1 MTLRWRHLA
10 AITVI
15 AVLAVGGGGALWVQS
30 ERADDELRTRA
41 LDDAAKR
48 GLQVGSAMAG
58 RIDALVGGM
67 DVGLQRVRDAW
78 LAAGGAADAAAAV
91 DAVARSVVD
100 ALPRGL
106 AAYLSVVDANGR
118 VVYATVDGALG
129 VDVGDREHFREQ
141 QRASDDRLRIGAP
154 MRARLVEGWTFIVN
168 RPLRRGGRFAGTV
181 NLSVDT
187 EGLARELA
195 ALQLAPGEIVALV
208 DGHGRLLARTPNQAS
223 AVGTVMPADRP
234 FLAPGAAAQG
244 TYRAASRVDDVP
256 RLFAWQRLGDRDLTL
271 VVGLS
276 EDAILAPLDAQRARH
291 RTINATVWALLLLLG
306 AVAAAL
312 VRREAG
318 RQAQT
323 QAQLERSHARQALIA
338 ELATL
343 PAVAD
348 GDVEAVAAFVTER
361 TSAALGTPRAG
372 VWLFDAAARTLVCRD
387 LYTSHTGVHEHGA
400 TLDADAVAAEFEWL
414 RRSKVLAAEDA
425 LADPRTAAYADLYL
439 RPLGIRALLDVGLW
453 RGDAPAG
460 ILCFERFD
468 GPHRWPADDIAFAC
482 QVADQLS
489 LALSNERRRRTEDEL
504 RRKEAQLAEAQQ
516 IARVG
521 SWDLD
526 LSSGRASWS
535 AEEFRLLGHEPGAV
549 EPGVEAFMAAV
560 HPDDRERVAAA
571 MQRAMTPGSDGRYA
585 VEHRV
590 RTPAGERIVDERG
603 QVVFAADGR
612 AERMIGTTTDVTERK
627 RTERLLAAINEAQ
640 ARFIARAPEG
650 EIFGGLLAATLA
662 LTESEYGFIGEV
674 LRAPDGRLTVKAHGL
689 DAAAPLAEARR
700 LLERHAP
707 SDMVFGNLDNL
718 FGRVVTERALV
729 VANDVAHD
737 ARAAGTPPEHPP
749 IRHFMGVPLTEG
761 DEVRGLIALANR
773 PGGYDASMLP
783 ALQPLMTACV
793 NMFGLLQ
800 VERERAQAQAAL
812 NALNA
817 TLEARVAERTA
828 EAEQARREAERANAA
843 KSDFLSQMSH
853 ELRTPLN
860 AVLGFSQLLE
870 MSPLRGDQAAH
881 VREVLRAG
889 RQLLE
894 LIDEILDLARVE
906 AGKVRLAPE
915 PVALGA
921 LVAECVQMLR
931 PMAQQGDVAVHVAV
945 DPAAVVHA
953 DRARL
958 RQVLLNLLTNAV
970 KYNRRG
976 GEVTVDAQCAPAPAA
991 AGGDA
996 GGWEVRVTDTG
1007 AGLTE
1012 AQIGRLFQPFE
1023 RLDAA
1028 RSRVA
1033 GTGIGLS
1040 VCKRL
1045 VELMGGRIGVRSEPG
1060 RGSTF
1065 WFWMPRADAEAGT
1078 EPATAAASAASPP
1091 SAAPRGRPR
1100 RVLYVED
1107 HPANQRLLADALAT
1121 RGDIDLAIA
1130 GDADAALE
1138 AAASAPPD
1146 LLLLDIQLPGCDGYE
1161 LLRRLRAMGCDAPAV
1176 AVSANAMPADVARGR
1191 AAGFVEYLAKPLDLR
1206 QLLDVVE
1213 AQLEARRAATA

>member
-1 MTLRWRHLA
+1 M
-10 AITVI
+10 
-15 AVLAVGGGGALWVQS
+15 
-30 ERADDELRTRA
+30 
-41 LDDAAKR
+41 
-48 GLQVGSAMAG
+48 
-58 RIDALVGGM
+58 
-67 DVGLQRVRDAW
+67 
-78 LAAGGAADAAAAV
+78 
-91 DAVARSVVD
+91 
-100 ALPRGL
+100 
-106 AAYLSVVDANGR
+106 
-118 VVYATVDGALG
+118 
-129 VDVGDREHFREQ
+129 
-141 QRASDDRLRIGAP
+141 
-154 MRARLVEGWTFIVN
+154 
-168 RPLRRGGRFAGTV
+168 
-181 NLSVDT
+181 
-187 EGLARELA
+187 
-195 ALQLAPGEIVALV
+195 
-208 DGHGRLLARTPNQAS
+208 
-223 AVGTVMPADRP
+223 GTVMPPDRP
-234 FLAPGAAAQG
+234 FLAPGAAPQG
-244 TYRAASRVDDVP
+244 TYRAASHIDDVP
-256 RLFAWQRLGDRDLTL
+256 RLFAWQWLEGRDLTL

-276 EDAILAPLDAQRARH
+276 EDAILAPLEAQRARH
-291 RTINATVWALLLLLG
+291 RTVNATVWALLLLLG
-306 AVAAAL
+306 AAAAVL

-318 RQAQT
+318 RQTQT
-323 QAQLERSHARQALIA
+323 QAQLERSQARQALIA

-343 PAVAD
+343 PAVAE

-361 TSAALGTPRAG
+361 ASAALGTPRAG
-372 VWLFDAAARTLVCRD
+372 VWLFDDAGDTLVCRD
-387 LYTSHTGVHEHGA
+387 LYSARTCVHERGA
-400 TLDADAVAAEFEWL
+400 TLDAEAVAAEFEWL
-414 RRSKVLAAEDA
+414 RRSKVLAADDA
-425 LADPRTAAYADLYL
+425 LADPRTAALVERYL

-468 GPHRWPADDIAFAC
+468 GPYRWPTDDIAFAC

-489 LALSNERRRRTEDEL
+489 LALSNERRRRTEDAL

-516 IARVG
+516 IAHVG

-526 LSSGRASWS
+526 LASGRASWS
-535 AEEFRLLGHEPGAV
+535 AEEFRLLGYEPGAV

-571 MQRAMTPGSDGRYA
+571 MQRAMTPGCDGRYA

-612 AERMIGTTTDVTERK
+612 AQRMIGTTMDVTERK

-640 ARFIARAPEG
+640 ARFIARAPED

-662 LTESEYGFIGEV
+662 LTGSEMGFIGEV
-674 LRAPDGRLTVKAHGL
+674 LRTPDGRLTVKAHGL
-689 DAAAPLAEARR
+689 DAAAPTVGARR
-700 LLERHAP
+700 LLEEYAP
-707 SDMVFGNLDNL
+707 SDMVFGSLDHL

-737 ARAAGTPPEHPP
+737 AYAAGTPPEYPP
-749 IRHFMGVPLTEG
+749 IRHFMGVPLTDG

-793 NMFGLLQ
+793 NMFGSLQ

-828 EAEQARREAERANAA
+828 EAEQARRQAERANAA

-870 MSPLRGDQAAH
+870 MSPLRSDQAAH

-915 PVALGA
+915 AVALGA
-921 LVAECVQMLR
+921 LAAECVQMLG
-931 PMAQQGDVAVHVAV
+931 PMAQQADVAVHVAV
-945 DPAAVVHA
+945 EPAAVVRA

-976 GEVTVDAQCAPAPAA
+976 GEVTVDAQCTPAQGP
-991 AGGDA
+991 GDA

-1007 AGLTE
+1007 TGLTE
-1012 AQIGRLFQPFE
+1012 DQIGRLFQPFE

-1065 WFWMPRADAEAGT
+1065 WFWLPRADAAAGAD
-1078 EPATAAASAASPP
+1078 PAAAAASAASPP
-1091 SAAPRGRPR
+1091 PLAAPRGRPR
-1100 RVLYVED
+1100 RVLYAED
-1107 HPANQRLLADALAT
+1107 HPANQRLLADALAQC
-1121 RGDIDLAIA
+1121 GDIDLAIA

-1161 LLRRLRAMGCDAPAV
+1161 LLRRLRTMGCDAPAV